1 MLSLSKYVVGRV
13 PQGEGEGESQV
24 PRGEVGVLIPST
36 WRMAES
42 PNGDFPRLTRKN

>member
-1 MLSLSKYVVGRV
+1 MLSLRKYVVGSV
-13 PQGEGEGESQV
+13 IQGEGEGKSKV
-24 PRGEVGVLIPST
+24 PREVRVLSPST